1 MKVFGIGLSR
11 TGTKS
16 LTMALNQLSFKVIHY
31 PSGQTILNE
40 LESGN
45 YNFSVL
51 KEFDGITDI
60 TVAPYY
66 AQLDQLF
73 PDSKFIL
80 TVRDKDSWLRSIEA
94 HWSGK
99 PVLET
104 APDNEAKMKLRRLL
118 RLAVYGTYVFNKER
132 LSYVYDLHYKNV
144 IEYFKDRPDSLLAIN
159 ICGGESWDK
168 LCPFLNLPLLN
179 KPFPSMRKKS
189 ILTQILSN

>member
-16 LTMALNQLSFKVIHY
+16 LTMALNQLNFKVIHY

-132 LSYVYDLHYKNV
+132 LSYVYDLHYRNV
-144 IEYFKDRPDSLLAIN
+144 IEYFKARPDSLLVIN
-159 ICGGESWDK
+159 ICGGESWNK

-179 KPFPSMRKKS
+179 EPFPSMQKKS

>member
-16 LTMALNQLSFKVIHY
+16 LTMALNQLNFKVIHY
-31 PSGQTILNE
+31 PSDQTILNE

-144 IEYFKDRPDSLLAIN
+144 IEYFKDRPDSLLVIN
-159 ICGGESWDK
+159 ICGGESWNK

-179 KPFPSMRKKS
+179 EPFPSMQKKS

>member
-16 LTMALNQLSFKVIHY
+16 LTMALNQLNFKVIHY

-144 IEYFKDRPDSLLAIN
+144 IEYFKDRPDSLLVIN
-159 ICGGESWDK
+159 ICGGESWNK

-179 KPFPSMRKKS
+179 EPFPSMQKKS